1 MKSGSFLLLGMLASL
16 TFFSCIGMPDFYL
29 IKVLDDSSKSAALT
43 EKGIAEYRL
52 HLIEKGDL
60 SQMDKV
66 MRYFTNALK
75 LDPANARAELYIN
88 RLRTF
93 KLDFVKARL
102 EEARRLYSK
111 ATRSENEDYQLLF
124 AIRRAIDVD
133 PTNRDAQKLYN
144 DTRSL
149 RDLSLARLNDTSER
163 SLKEIR
169 ADMSPAEKERLYVRA
184 LYGSARALSLNAENK
199 SVKIQYDLAREPLKA
214 IVDDIVATAYEL
226 KTKDQFTNALKQAD
240 RIKSINVQTLDSFKR
255 EEEDLR
261 FTLLYD
267 WALGLE
273 RNRRYALALEKI
285 EAALVVRHTDAAIQA
300 RKRIATA
307 WRTPAPVARVA
318 ARPAP
323 KPQVAE
329 EGAEIKPADILAQ
342 VQSALDY
349 FNLAE
354 VKALLAELESMTLN
368 AGEREKIQEYRNRV
382 QTIVKEEYEKGLVA
396 YREENFR
403 LSIESFSLVNSWNEG
418 YEQVADYLERSK
430 DKQRIIDQFSEQ

>member
-133 PTNRDAQKLYN
+133 PTNTDAQ
-144 DTRSL
+144 T
-149 RDLSLARLNDTSER
+149 
-163 SLKEIR
+163 
-169 ADMSPAEKERLYVRA
+169 
-184 LYGSARALSLNAENK
+184 
-199 SVKIQYDLAREPLKA
+199 
-214 IVDDIVATAYEL
+214 
-226 KTKDQFTNALKQAD
+226 F
-240 RIKSINVQTLDSFKR
+240 
-255 EEEDLR
+255 
-261 FTLLYD
+261 
-267 WALGLE
+267 
-273 RNRRYALALEKI
+273 
-285 EAALVVRHTDAAIQA
+285 
-300 RKRIATA
+300 
-307 WRTPAPVARVA
+307 
-318 ARPAP
+318 
-323 KPQVAE
+323 
-329 EGAEIKPADILAQ
+329 
-342 VQSALDY
+342 
-349 FNLAE
+349 
-354 VKALLAELESMTLN
+354 
-368 AGEREKIQEYRNRV
+368 
-382 QTIVKEEYEKGLVA
+382 
-396 YREENFR
+396 
-403 LSIESFSLVNSWNEG
+403 
-418 YEQVADYLERSK
+418 
-430 DKQRIIDQFSEQ
+430 